1 MKKLKLL
8 LLAIPFTMISCYQ
21 DMDDNLE
28 RQEVIPDPIDDN
40 QFITEDGEIFSTGL
54 ECTGTGNYSSDGDV
68 LSVLVIPENLPEEFD
83 LSEMLPPVGDQG
95 QLGSCSSWAV
105 SYYLKSFQE
114 YLENDLPYSAA
125 TLRSPSFTY
134 NQLTMG
140 ECGGTSIA
148 ATLDLVQEQGVC
160 SLASFPYDDS
170 DCAEQPNEA
179 QIADA
184 LEAQISEFKSLSGE
198 NMTAEMKTLLTRQQ
212 PILIGA
218 YLSSEFGK
226 TDNFGLAAYRE
237 HVVNYGNG
245 DCHAMLVVGYSD
257 EYNAFKVVNSW
268 GENWGSDGFVWIDYA
283 AFENAS
289 DPSANFRVINNA
301 YVAYNEIAEEEPEV
315 IF

>member
-1 MKKLKLL
+1 MKKLQLL
-8 LLAIPFTMISCYQ
+8 LFAIPFTFLSCYQ

-28 RQEVIPDPIDDN
+28 RQEEITDPIDDN
-40 QFITEDGEIFSTGL
+40 QFITEDGEVFSTGL
-54 ECTGTGNYSSDGDV
+54 ECTGTGDYTATGTILEN
-68 LSVLVIPENLPEEFD
+68 LEIPEDVPEEYD

-114 YLENDLPYSAA
+114 FLENGEAYSAA
-125 TLRSPSFTY
+125 TIFSPSFTY

-148 ATLDLVQEQGVC
+148 ATLDLVQQQGVC

-170 DCAEQPNEA
+170 GCAAQPGEA
-179 QIADA
+179 QFAEA

-198 NMTAEMKTLLTRQQ
+198 NMIAEMKTLLTMQQ
-212 PILIGA
+212 PIVIGA

-237 HVVNYGNG
+237 HVVDYDTG

-268 GENWGSDGFVWIDYA
+268 GESWGSDGFVWIDYA
-283 AFENAS
+283 AFENVS
-289 DPSANFRVINNA
+289 DQSANFRVINNA
-301 YVAYNEIAEEEPEV
+301 YIAYDATTEV
-315 IF
+315 DPVF